1 MIKCFE
7 ETEMS
12 QRIYFMLFNSWSIS
26 VLDLKVSVV
35 STSSTLLYYLW
46 LFLKDKHQPFSKQNY
61 LPKKEET
68 IRACIGGN
76 VTLKFKPTIFP
87 HMKILTYFWNK
98 IWGSY
103 KDPSFA
109 KFVPSEQGSFQTF
122 YEDELHSK
130 GRIFHHTDEPAT
142 LYLTNLDE
150 KWWTKSDEQKYIL
163 NTVYQNILHSSLST
177 INLEVQGKSCDL
189 IWLVNVFFCLNRYHN
204 KERALMF
211 AVLFVSISNIVF
223 QQNILSFTMYF

>member
-1 MIKCFE
+1 MINIRVRFKSVC
-7 ETEMS
+7 
-12 QRIYFMLFNSWSIS
+12 RVNVFN
-26 VLDLKVSVV
+26 
-35 STSSTLLYYLW
+35 TLYYLW

-98 IWGSY
+98 ICGSY

-122 YEDELHSK
+122 YENELHSK

-142 LYLTNLDE
+142 LYLTNLR
-150 KWWTKSDEQKYIL
+150 KSDEQKYIL

-189 IWLVNVFFCLNRYHN
+189 IWLVNVFF
-204 KERALMF
+204 
-211 AVLFVSISNIVF
+211 
-223 QQNILSFTMYF
+223 LS

>member
-1 MIKCFE
+1 
-7 ETEMS
+7 MS
-12 QRIYFMLFNSWSIS
+12 QRIYFMVFKSWSIS

-35 STSSTLLYYLW
+35 STSSTLLYYLR

-61 LPKKEET
+61 LPKKKKLLEHALVAT
-68 IRACIGGN
+68 WLWSLSQLFFH
-76 VTLKFKPTIFP
+76 T
-87 HMKILTYFWNK
+87 KILTYFWNK

-142 LYLTNLDE
+142 LYLTNLR
-150 KWWTKSDEQKYIL
+150 KSDEQKYIF

-204 KERALMF
+204 KQRALMF
-211 AVLFVSISNIVF
+211 AVLFVNISNIVF